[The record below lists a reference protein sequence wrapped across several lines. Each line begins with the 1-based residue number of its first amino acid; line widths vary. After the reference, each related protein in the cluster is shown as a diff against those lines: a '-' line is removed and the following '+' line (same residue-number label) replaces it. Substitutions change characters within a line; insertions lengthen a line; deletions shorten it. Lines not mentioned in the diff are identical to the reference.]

1 MPFQMTKKFCVQ
13 IAIDSLFI
21 LYVRIATALFVLR
34 VRIALGSIRTS
45 RTNSH
50 DDFSTGRISVGP
62 LF

>member
-1 MPFQMTKKFCVQ
+1 MTKKFCVQ

-45 RTNSH
+45 CTNSH
-50 DDFSTGRISVGP
+50 DVLYMVWGCVVFSRVV
-62 LF
+62 

>member
-1 MPFQMTKKFCVQ
+1 MTKKFCVQ

-45 RTNSH
+45 CTNSH
-50 DDFSTGRISVGP
+50 DVCTTSLARENKFC
-62 LF
+62 